1 MKIAAAILLASQF
14 EKDELVN
21 LTYMFWMN
29 GAENDIEI
37 STAAACDAFTEKY
50 GRPDIGDGRHACTWI
65 RSGKSGQTAQMLAVS
80 TQNMK
85 IGKSVAVFVSIA
97 LFRTATSE
105 DI

>member
-37 STAAACDAFTEKY
+37 STAAACDASSSS
-50 GRPDIGDGRHACTWI
+50 P
-65 RSGKSGQTAQMLAVS
+65 AQMHRKTNDQTGNDLEVL
-80 TQNMK
+80 Q
-85 IGKSVAVFVSIA
+85 FVPCA
-97 LFRTATSE
+97 
-105 DI
+105 